1 MNGAGRG
8 LPQPGDPHHF
18 NRTRDGVF
26 RKTDIVVVT
35 PFGITAFDTE
45 TATRGQLRDLP
56 GVG

>member
-8 LPQPGDPHHF
+8 LPPPGDPHHF

-26 RKTDIVVVT
+26 RKADVIGGTS
-35 PFGITAFDTE
+35 FGMTAFDTE

-56 GVG
+56 TVG